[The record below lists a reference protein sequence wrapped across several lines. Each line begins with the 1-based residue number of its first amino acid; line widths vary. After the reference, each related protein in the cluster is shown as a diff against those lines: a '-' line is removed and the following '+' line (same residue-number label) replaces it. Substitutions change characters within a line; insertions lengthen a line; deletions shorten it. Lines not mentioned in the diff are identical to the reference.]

1 MMKYKPGELLIISG
15 NKIKV
20 YIGTYD
26 DAVKSLKDKEGIV
39 CRIMYNSEYKKVD
52 KWDYLP

>member
-1 MMKYKPGELLIISG
+1 MMKYKPGKLLIITD

-20 YIGTYD
+20 YKGNYD
-26 DAVKSLKDKEGIV
+26 NAVKSLKGKDGII
-39 CRIMYNSEYKKVD
+39 CRVMYNSEYKKVD